1 MTQAAVQ
8 RPVHPEHICHLW
20 MLSTSWERRNNTN
33 IRHPFLSKRLLQNVT
48 QRACFSWFPV
58 TFPQLLYDWQ
68 TDSDSRRTASVIR
81 YVKWWMT
88 KLHKS
93 WEHDRC
99 DQVNIWQVYPSTIPV
114 AARFSAPVHTG
125 LGAHPA
131 SLLYNGYRIPFPGEK
146 WSGRGVNHASPSS
159 VEVKER
165 VELYLYSRSGTS
177 WPVLGRTLPK
187 HEHLRNRRLTEGGG
201 GGTIHV
207 VSCIRHSYW
216 YVCQRNQSW
225 EMYVL
230 VV

>member
-1 MTQAAVQ
+1 
-8 RPVHPEHICHLW
+8 

-33 IRHPFLSKRLLQNVT
+33 IRHPLLSKRLLQNVT
-48 QRACFSWFPV
+48 QVRWITNTACFSWFPV
-58 TFPQLLYDWQ
+58 TFPQLLYAWQ
-68 TDSDSRRTASVIR
+68 TDSNLRRTASVIR

-131 SLLYNGYRIPFPGEK
+131 ACTMGTGSLSRGK
-146 WSGRGVNHASPSS
+146 SGRGVALTTHPQSS
-159 VEVKER
+159 AEVKER

-187 HEHLRNRRLTEGGG
+187 HEHLRNRRVIGEGGLF
-201 GGTIHV
+201 T
-207 VSCIRHSYW
+207 W
-216 YVCQRNQSW
+216 F
-225 EMYVL
+225 L
-230 VV
+230 V